1 MTVQDSSNL
10 EVAELLLDRGADVNA
25 KNDLGQTPLYHA
37 DSEVAELLLD
47 HGADVNAKNDFG
59 QTPLHYADS
68 EEAELLL
75 DRGADVNAKDDI
87 GQTPLH
93 RVVEILYVE
102 KQVIQNDDTWTL
114 RYEAL
119 ENPDQVMVEAA
130 VELLLNRG
138 ADAHAKDVNGN
149 TPCQLARERE
159 GFFFDTQFVNRLC
172 SP

>member
-1 MTVQDSSNL
+1 MHYADL
-10 EVAELLLDRGADVNA
+10 EKAELLLDRGADI
-25 KNDLGQTPLYHA
+25 
-37 DSEVAELLLD
+37 
-47 HGADVNAKNDFG
+47 
-59 QTPLHYADS
+59 
-68 EEAELLL
+68 
-75 DRGADVNAKDDI
+75 NAKDDI

-102 KQVIQNDDTWTL
+102 NQVIQNDGTWTL
-114 RYEAL
+114 RHDVL
-119 ENPDQVMVEAA
+119 ENPDPVMVEATA
-130 VELLLNRG
+130 ELLLDRG